1 MEKESK
7 IGGEQGW
14 EGEIH
19 WPRVKASEAWM
30 ESREEIQEG
39 NGGLKQCP
47 LSGKCL
53 QFVKFAE
60 KLK

>member
-1 MEKESK
+1 
-7 IGGEQGW
+7 
-14 EGEIH
+14 
-19 WPRVKASEAWM
+19 M

-39 NGGLKQCP
+39 NGGLMQCA